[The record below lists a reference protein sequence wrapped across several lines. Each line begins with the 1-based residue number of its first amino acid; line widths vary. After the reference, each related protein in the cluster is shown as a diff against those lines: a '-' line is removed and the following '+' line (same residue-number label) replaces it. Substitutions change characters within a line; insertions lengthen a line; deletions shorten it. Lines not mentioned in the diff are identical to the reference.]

1 MPSKKNNNILYS
13 LILLFFIVLSLFIFF
28 SFNKSN
34 IIFLKFSK
42 THKNHRLLD
51 DSNIYNS
58 YSNKKKNNICKY
70 FIDGKDYFQ
79 DLYQQLLDAKET
91 IYIADYHLNPELFL
105 IRPVDENIYIE
116 MANKNILTKDLGKN
130 ISRLM
135 DILDLKAKEGVKIY
149 ILLYHEWVVLN
160 YDSKHT
166 VNVFQKLNKN
176 INIKRFPHDSNNM
189 IWTAHEKLVIIDDI
203 IGYVGGHNLCWGSY
217 DTPQHPLY
225 EEQNENNIY
234 EFPFL
239 DYDNLRIRQVD
250 NSNNYTS
257 KNKLKFNEIRLPWHD
272 IHARIYGP
280 AVEDISRHFLERWN
294 YAVSSESNNNGI
306 IPYIKDILESN
317 LYNSFINYFKT
328 EKDTSKLI
336 KEKMKKNIKKI

>member
-1 MPSKKNNNILYS
+1 MILIS
-13 LILLFFIVLSLFIFF
+13 ITLIQI
-28 SFNKSN
+28 
-34 IIFLKFSK
+34 
-42 THKNHRLLD
+42 
-51 DSNIYNS
+51 
-58 YSNKKKNNICKY
+58 KKNNICKY

-79 DLYQQLLDAKET
+79 DLYQKLLDAKET

-239 DYDNLRIRQVD
+239 DYDNLLISQAD
-250 NSNNYTS
+250 NANNYAS
-257 KNKLKFNEIRLPWHD
+257 KNKLKFNEIRLP
-272 IHARIYGP
+272 
-280 AVEDISRHFLERWN
+280 
-294 YAVSSESNNNGI
+294 
-306 IPYIKDILESN
+306 
-317 LYNSFINYFKT
+317 
-328 EKDTSKLI
+328 
-336 KEKMKKNIKKI
+336 